1 MNLLQ
6 HHLSMPIN
14 NNPSEQILICPKKCG
29 IRYAFYGAQSHIQL
43 IIIYAQHIM
52 MPSPKRAQIK
62 NKKQEKTNNMK
73 NSENEWN
80 KNHIINDMEIK
91 NQN

>member
-1 MNLLQ
+1 
-6 HHLSMPIN
+6 
-14 NNPSEQILICPKKCG
+14 
-29 IRYAFYGAQSHIQL
+29 
-43 IIIYAQHIM
+43 M

-91 NQN
+91 NQNWFKN